1 MASVQSKRDQPWL
14 MRTYSGH
21 SSAKASNTLYRTNL
35 AKGQTGLSVAFD
47 LPTQTGYDADSPLA
61 KGEVGKVG
69 VPISHIEDMDQ
80 LFDQIPL
87 DQMNTSMTI
96 NATAAWMLALYIGLA
111 QRRGIDPKTLSGT
124 TQNDIIKEYL
134 SRGTYI
140 YPPGPSM
147 RLIADTINYTV
158 KHVPKWNPTNICS
171 YHLQEAGATPVQ
183 ELAYALCTAM
193 AVLDRVKASG
203 EIEPAAF
210 PQVVERI
217 SFFVNAG
224 IRFVEECCKL
234 RAFGEIWEDLTL
246 TRYKVED
253 PKLLW
258 RQVSSFRA
266 LGAGRFVD
274 LVASVSRDPA
284 MIRWLDGNS
293 NRKGAPNENYARE
306 LMELFTIGRGHYT
319 ETDVREAAR
328 AFTGW
333 GSENGVFVFRPEFH
347 DSGSKSLLGETG
359 NLDGDDV
366 VRIVT
371 GRPECARFISSKLI
385 AFLSHPEP
393 SGNDVAA
400 AAAVFSRTK
409 GSIAD
414 VVRHILLAPA
424 FRSDASYRSLVKSPA
439 EFIVGALKVAGL
451 GGTPPWAVESMGRM
465 GQTLFAPPTVKGWD
479 GGAAW
484 LSAGALLE
492 RMRFAAKLAPEARAV
507 DATLALAFDGQMPA
521 EVSGVLA
528 AATGVDRVALA
539 LASPEF
545 QLN

>member
-1 MASVQSKRDQPWL
+1 MTRKQSPERDIAHL
-14 MRTYSGH
+14 
-21 SSAKASNTLYRTNL
+21 L
-35 AKGQTGLSVAFD
+35 
-47 LPTQTGYDADSPLA
+47 
-61 KGEVGKVG
+61 
-69 VPISHIEDMDQ
+69 
-80 LFDQIPL
+80 
-87 DQMNTSMTI
+87 
-96 NATAAWMLALYIGLA
+96 
-111 QRRGIDPKTLSGT
+111 RRAGF
-124 TQNDIIKEYL
+124 
-134 SRGTYI
+134 
-140 YPPGPSM
+140 GPSQAELDTYAPLGFERAVD
-147 RLIADTINYTV
+147 RLIAGLADKPPADPVGFSVFAPGAANAV
-158 KHVPKWNPTNICS
+158 WLERMRS
-171 YHLQEAGATPVQ
+171 SATP
-183 ELAYALCTAM
+183 LAE
-193 AVLDRVKASG
+193 K
-203 EIEPAAF
+203 
-210 PQVVERI
+210 
-217 SFFVNAG
+217 
-224 IRFVEECCKL
+224 
-234 RAFGEIWEDLTL
+234 LTL
-246 TRYKVED
+246 FWHGHFATSVRKVED

-258 RQVSSFRA
+258 RQVASFRA
-266 LGAGRFVD
+266 LGAGRFSD
-274 LVASVSRDPA
+274 LVANVSRDPA

-306 LMELFTIGRGHYT
+306 LMELFTIGRGNYT
-319 ETDVREAAR
+319 ESDVREAAR

-371 GRPECARFISSKLI
+371 GRPECARFISRKLI

-393 SGNDVAA
+393 SGNDIAA
-400 AAAVFSRTK
+400 AAAVFARTK

-451 GGTPPWAVESMGRM
+451 GGTPAWAVESMGRM

-492 RMRFAAKLAPEARAV
+492 RMRFAAKLAPEVHAV
-507 DATLALAFDGQMPA
+507 DPTLSLAFDGESPA
-521 EVSGVLA
+521 DVNAVLA
-528 AATGVDRVALA
+528 AATGADRVALA

>member
-1 MASVQSKRDQPWL
+1 MTRKQSPERDIAHL
-14 MRTYSGH
+14 
-21 SSAKASNTLYRTNL
+21 L
-35 AKGQTGLSVAFD
+35 
-47 LPTQTGYDADSPLA
+47 
-61 KGEVGKVG
+61 
-69 VPISHIEDMDQ
+69 
-80 LFDQIPL
+80 
-87 DQMNTSMTI
+87 
-96 NATAAWMLALYIGLA
+96 
-111 QRRGIDPKTLSGT
+111 RRAGF
-124 TQNDIIKEYL
+124 
-134 SRGTYI
+134 
-140 YPPGPSM
+140 GPSQDELDTYTPLGFERAVD
-147 RLIADTINYTV
+147 RLIAGLSEKPPADPPGFSV
-158 KHVPKWNPTNICS
+158 FAP
-171 YHLQEAGATPVQ
+171 GAANAAWLERMRTSTTP
-183 ELAYALCTAM
+183 LAE
-193 AVLDRVKASG
+193 K
-203 EIEPAAF
+203 
-210 PQVVERI
+210 
-217 SFFVNAG
+217 
-224 IRFVEECCKL
+224 
-234 RAFGEIWEDLTL
+234 LTL
-246 TRYKVED
+246 FWHGHFATSVRKVED

-258 RQVSSFRA
+258 RQIASFRA
-266 LGAGRFVD
+266 LGAGRFSD
-274 LVASVSRDPA
+274 LVAGVSRDPA

-306 LMELFTIGRGHYT
+306 LMELFTIGRGNYT

-333 GSENGVFVFRPEFH
+333 GAENGVFVFRPEYH

-371 GRPECARFISSKLI
+371 GRPECARFISRKLI
-385 AFLSHPEP
+385 AFMSHPEP
-393 SGNDVAA
+393 SSNDIAS
-400 AAAVFSRTK
+400 AAAVFTRTK

-424 FRSDASYRSLVKSPA
+424 FRSDAAYRALVKSPA

-451 GGTPPWAVESMGRM
+451 GGTPAWAVESMGRM

-507 DATLALAFDGQMPA
+507 DATVSLAFDGQSPA
-521 EVSGVLA
+521 EVNAVLA
-528 AATGVDRVALA
+528 AAAGADRVALA